1 MKSAAG
7 VVTVRF
13 CATAATSAQWR
24 SGPAGRT
31 SLRLRELTM
40 ATTPRSPS
48 PEDFRGCLSE
58 TPRTVSTASGPVEYA
73 ERGDGDPILAI
84 HGTLGGWDQGLV
96 GAEFLRLNGFRIIA
110 PSRPGYL
117 GTPLETGRTFAQQGD
132 ALAALLD
139 VLGIDRIRVFAA
151 SGGGPAGYELAAR
164 HPDRVSSLVQVD
176 GVCIPGPIP
185 GAAARIA
192 ARDTLAR
199 AQIWLLRHATRP
211 TLAALLRAVGTDPR
225 AVASDRAAKLAAIP
239 GRTATLE
246 ATLRASLGA
255 ARRRPGMN
263 NDFAGFTP
271 APLDRITCPTLIV
284 HARSDK
290 MAPPVNAEYAH
301 AHITGSELYWMD
313 GSHVAF
319 SLEAVDTAPAYV
331 VNWLRGDG

>member
-1 MKSAAG
+1 
-7 VVTVRF
+7 
-13 CATAATSAQWR
+13 
-24 SGPAGRT
+24 
-31 SLRLRELTM
+31 M
-40 ATTPRSPS
+40 ASTPRTPS
-48 PEDFRGCLSE
+48 LEDLLGCLDE
-58 TPRTVSTASGPVEYA
+58 RPRTVSTASGPVEYA
-73 ERGDGDPILAI
+73 ERGEGDPILAI

-96 GAEFLRLNGFRIIA
+96 GAEFLRVNGFRIIA

-117 GTPLETGRTFAQQGD
+117 GTPLSTGRTFAQQGD

-139 VLGIDRIRVFAA
+139 ALGIDRIPVFAA
-151 SGGGPAGYELAAR
+151 SGGGPAGYELASR
-164 HPDRVSSLVQVD
+164 HPERVSRLVQVD

-192 ARDTLAR
+192 ARDSLAR
-199 AQIWLLRHATRP
+199 AQIWLLHHATKP

-255 ARRRPGMN
+255 ARRRPGMK
-263 NDFAGFTP
+263 NDFTVFTP

-284 HARSDK
+284 HARSDR
-290 MAPPVNAEYAH
+290 MAPPANAEYAH
-301 AHITGSELYWMD
+301 AHITDSQLYWMD

-319 SLEAVDTAPAYV
+319 ALEAADTAPAYV
-331 VNWLRGDG
+331 VNWLRDGV

>member
-1 MKSAAG
+1 M
-7 VVTVRF
+7 
-13 CATAATSAQWR
+13 
-24 SGPAGRT
+24 PI
-31 SLRLRELTM
+31 
-40 ATTPRSPS
+40 TPRSPS
-48 PEDFRGCLSE
+48 PDDFRGCLSE

-73 ERGDGDPILAI
+73 ERGDGDPILSV

-96 GAEFLRLNGFRIIA
+96 GAEFLRVNGFRIIA

-139 VLGIDRIRVFAA
+139 VLGIDRTAVFAA

-164 HPDRVSSLVQVD
+164 HPDRVSRLVQVD
-176 GVCIPGPIP
+176 GVCIPGPLP
-185 GAAARIA
+185 GAVASVA

-211 TLAALLRAVGTDPR
+211 TLAALLSAVGSDPR
-225 AVASDRAAKLAAIP
+225 AVASDRAAKLSATP

-255 ARRRPGMN
+255 ARRRPGMK
-263 NDFAGFTP
+263 NDFTVFTP

-290 MAPPVNAEYAH
+290 MAPPANAEYAH
-301 AHITGSELYWMD
+301 AHITDSELYWMD

-319 SLEAVDTAPAYV
+319 ALEAADTAPAYV
-331 VNWLRGDG
+331 VNWLRGAG

>member
-1 MKSAAG
+1 M
-7 VVTVRF
+7 
-13 CATAATSAQWR
+13 TS
-24 SGPAGRT
+24 
-31 SLRLRELTM
+31 
-40 ATTPRSPS
+40 TPRSPS
-48 PEDFRGCLSE
+48 PEELRECLEE
-58 TPRTVSTASGPVEYA
+58 TPRTVSTASGAVESA
-73 ERGDGDPILAI
+73 ERGDGDPILAV

-96 GAEFLRLNGFRIIA
+96 GAEFLRVNGFTIIA

-117 GTPLETGRTFAQQGD
+117 GTPLSTGRTFAEQGD

-139 VLGIDRIRVFAA
+139 VLGIDRIPVFAA

-164 HPDRVSSLVQVD
+164 HPDRVSRLVQVD

-211 TLAALLRAVGTDPR
+211 TLAALFRAVGSDTR

-239 GRTATLE
+239 GSTATLE

-255 ARRRPGMN
+255 ARRRPGMY
-263 NDFAGFTP
+263 NDFTEFAP

-290 MAPPVNAEYAH
+290 AAPPANAEYAH
-301 AHITGSELYWMD
+301 EHITGSELYWMY

-319 SLEAVDTAPAYV
+319 GLEAADTAPAYV
-331 VNWLRGDG
+331 VNWLRGTG